1 MYAIELTKGD
11 NTKVLFKAE
20 TLDAAMQEGEKLRA
34 ITPRENG
41 FLTLVEADYDE
52 NDNKVNSAFKIIH
65 GWR

>member
-11 NTKVLFKAE
+11 ETKVLFKAE
-20 TLDAAMQEGEKLRA
+20 TLDAAMQEGDRLRA

-41 FLTLVEADYDE
+41 LLTLVKADYDAFG
-52 NDNKVNSAFKIIH
+52 NRVDGVFKIIH